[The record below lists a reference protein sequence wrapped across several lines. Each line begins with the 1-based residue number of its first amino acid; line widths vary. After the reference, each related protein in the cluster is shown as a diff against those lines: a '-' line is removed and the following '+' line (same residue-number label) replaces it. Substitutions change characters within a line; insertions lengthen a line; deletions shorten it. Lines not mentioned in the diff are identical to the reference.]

1 MLRDS
6 CNSFSFLKNLC
17 NFVEK
22 ILLNKFAAD
31 RKPSSASK
39 SEHNCGYCD
48 FATKANK
55 FFVDIYG

>member
-1 MLRDS
+1 MTVAII
-6 CNSFSFLKNLC
+6 FFLKNLC
-17 NFVEK
+17 NFDEK

-39 SEHNCGYCD
+39 SEHNCCCD